1 MSKGLKN
8 PAAVMA
14 ATEFAKS
21 DTGKETIKATVNAG
35 KIILLVVGV
44 TLGAKYLNKKYKEW
58 RTEKYLNENGH
69 KIEVQAAIIMY
80 KAMYRLDA
88 ISLGPV
94 IDLMFGTFQ
103 IPDGTDT
110 DALNDLALK
119 VKSKINLVSKA
130 YKIIFDKNF
139 LQDVQSETDREEI
152 NAFFTRINS
161 TGADITTP
169 APSLI
174 PYLKGE
180 TVYVRNDNGVV
191 TETGVKQDN
200 GAWAITN
207 DTQGSFSFGDEIGTI
222 YDIKRYADGEI
233 DYIID
238 EGFWSTGY
246 PVASHRDLLNKHP
259 EN

>member
-1 MSKGLKN
+1 
-8 PAAVMA
+8 
-14 ATEFAKS
+14 
-21 DTGKETIKATVNAG
+21 
-35 KIILLVVGV
+35 
-44 TLGAKYLNKKYKEW
+44 
-58 RTEKYLNENGH
+58 
-69 KIEVQAAIIMY
+69 
-80 KAMYRLDA
+80 
-88 ISLGPV
+88 
-94 IDLMFGTFQ
+94 
-103 IPDGTDT
+103 
-110 DALNDLALK
+110 
-119 VKSKINLVSKA
+119 
-130 YKIIFDKNF
+130 
-139 LQDVQSETDREEI
+139 VQSETDREEI
-152 NAFFTRINS
+152 NAFFPRINS

-200 GAWAITN
+200 GAWAIAN

>member
-1 MSKGLKN
+1 MNDGLKN
-8 PAAVMA
+8 PAVA
-14 ATEFAKS
+14 AIATDFAKS
-21 DTGKETIKATVNAG
+21 DAGQETIKAGVNAV
-35 KIILLVVGV
+35 KIMLVVGGAI
-44 TLGAKYLNKKYKEW
+44 LGAKYLNKKYKQW

-88 ISLGPV
+88 ISFGPV
-94 IDLMFGTFQ
+94 IDLMFGKFQ

-119 VKSKINLVSKA
+119 VKDKINLVSKA

-139 LQDVQSETDREEI
+139 LQDVQSETSRAEI

-161 TGADITTP
+161 TGADVTTP
-169 APSLI
+169 PLQLV

-180 TVYVRNDNGVV
+180 KVYVRNDNGVV

-200 GAWAITN
+200 GAWNITN
-207 DTQGSFSFGDEIGTI
+207 DTQGTFPFGAEIGII

-238 EGFWSTGY
+238 EGFWSVGY

-259 EN
+259 ES